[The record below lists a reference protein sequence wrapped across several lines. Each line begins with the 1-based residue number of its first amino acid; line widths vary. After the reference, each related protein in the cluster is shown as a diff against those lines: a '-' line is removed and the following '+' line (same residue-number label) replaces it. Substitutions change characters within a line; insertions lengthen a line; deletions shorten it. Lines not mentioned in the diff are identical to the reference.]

1 MPTECSDLSMRH
13 DNMENKWLN
22 EFQYA
27 FWDTDL
33 TQLDAECDS
42 DYIIVRLYCKGG
54 IRGIRAAEKYYS
66 KEQISHA
73 AMVRRDLNPI
83 AANYLQS
90 VCGLAR
96 EEMAYYR
103 TGRRDAE
110 ALWKY

>member
-1 MPTECSDLSMRH
+1 
-13 DNMENKWLN
+13 MENKWLN

-33 TQLDAECDS
+33 AQLDAECDS
-42 DYIIVRLYCKGG
+42 DYIIARLYCKGG

-66 KEQISHA
+66 KDQITHA
-73 AMVRRDLNPI
+73 AKARRDLNPI

-90 VCGLAR
+90 ICGLPR

-110 ALWKY
+110 VLWKY